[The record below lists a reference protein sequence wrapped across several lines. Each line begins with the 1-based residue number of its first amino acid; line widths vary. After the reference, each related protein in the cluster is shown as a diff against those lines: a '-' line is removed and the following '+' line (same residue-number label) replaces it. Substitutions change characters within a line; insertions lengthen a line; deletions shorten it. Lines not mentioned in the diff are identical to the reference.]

1 MRLLF
6 SLGRRRNTLNLRLN
20 PRSGVLAMNRLT
32 VIAVLLL
39 GIVPQTAAALAT
51 TYTFEVLSAIYWHES
66 DPSVTGILIDTTDS
80 VTIKLPR
87 SSSVLE
93 RCAPMFLTAIE
104 NSGKYL
110 LSIRVN
116 YDEGGKGP
124 RVLACGLQL
133 RF

>member
-1 MRLLF
+1 
-6 SLGRRRNTLNLRLN
+6 
-20 PRSGVLAMNRLT
+20 MNRLT
-32 VIAVLLL
+32 VIAMILL
-39 GIVPQTAAALAT
+39 GIVPQTATALPT
-51 TYTFEVLSAIYWHES
+51 TYTFDVVSAIYWHES
-66 DPSVTGILIDTTDS
+66 EPSVTGILIDTTDP
-80 VTIKLPR
+80 VTIKLPLTF
-87 SSSVLE
+87 SGVLD
-93 RCAPMFLTAIE
+93 RCAPMFLPAIE

>member
-32 VIAVLLL
+32 VIAVILL

-66 DPSVTGILIDTTDS
+66 DPSVTGILIDTTDP

-104 NSGKYL
+104 NSGKYR